1 MRFNRRGGQGG
12 WLVIVIA
19 GILALVVVAF
29 VRSRSGSEHVT
40 LVGFDPSIKVQ
51 DALAAGKQAQKP
63 TLLYFTAS
71 WCPPCKEMKKNVLPK
86 DAVATTVRDNFVG
99 VYIDVDAR
107 PSDANQFGITGVP
120 TFIIMNKDGQE
131 IARMTGGM
139 PESEFLSFLTAR

>member
-19 GILALVVVAF
+19 AILALVVVAF
-29 VRSRSGSEHVT
+29 VRSRNAEKHVT
-40 LVGFDPSIKVQ
+40 LVGFDPIIKVE

-71 WCPPCKEMKKNVLPK
+71 WCPPCKEMKKNVLPQ

-99 VYIDVDAR
+99 VYIDIDAR
-107 PSDANQFGITGVP
+107 PSDANQFGISGVP

-139 PESEFLSFLTAR
+139 REREFLEFLTAR